1 MAQRHGIGSGGFLT
15 VGGDASRRR
24 TELSERAVKI
34 IVGFTAGGTT
44 DIIARDVGIE
54 LEKAWHAD
62 RDRGEPRR
70 APTARS
76 RRRNLAKLPPDGQT
90 LMMIVSGHITNPLV
104 MANAGYD
111 AIKDFTA
118 ISLLASSPLLIF
130 AHPSFPANDIKGA
143 IALAKQKPNTIGYA
157 TPGVG
162 SIQQL
167 SMELLSY
174 LSGAKFLHVP
184 YRGGAPALNDTIAG
198 HVPLSVL
205 SVFQVL
211 PLIQDGKLKPLAVTD
226 LKRSAVLPN
235 VQTVAEAGVANYEA
249 SLLFG
254 LIGPAGMPPAVT
266 GQAQRRGNAHH
277 QRAGDAE
284 EARRAGRAADRQH
297 AGQFTAVIKSEQK
310 KWAEVITGVEYQGVA
325 GRRLGPGAGQVLLC
339 Q

>member
-1 MAQRHGIGSGGFLT
+1 MACKKWSVLWLILLAGVLLPAGHGAAAQNFPNGTI
-15 VGGDASRRR
+15 
-24 TELSERAVKI
+24 KI
-34 IVGFTAGGTT
+34 LVGFPPGGTT
-44 DIIARDVGIE
+44 DIIARDVGQE
-54 LEKAWHAD
+54 LEKAWHNSVIV
-62 RDRGEPRR
+62 ENR
-70 APTARS
+70 AGA
-76 RRRNLAKLPPDGQT
+76 NGALAAAQLAKMPADGQT
-90 LMMIVSGHITNPLV
+90 LMMIVSGHITNPLI

-111 AIKDFTA
+111 ALKDFTN

-130 AHPSFPANDIKGA
+130 AHPGFAASDIKGA
-143 IALAKQKPNTIGYA
+143 IALAKEKPNTIGYA

-211 PLIQDGKLKPLAVTD
+211 PLIQDGKLKPLAVTAIQSND
-226 LKRSAVLPN
+226 VLPN

-254 LIGPAGMPPAVT
+254 LIAPAGLPPAVLAKINAEVTRIIKAPEMQKKLAAQGVLPIASTPAEFT
-266 GQAQRRGNAHH
+266 G
-277 QRAGDAE
+277 
-284 EARRAGRAADRQH
+284 
-297 AGQFTAVIKSEQK
+297 VIKSEQE
-310 KWAEVITGVEYQGVA
+310 KWAQVIKAA
-325 GRRLGPGAGQVLLC
+325 GIKE
-339 Q
+339 

>member
-1 MAQRHGIGSGGFLT
+1 MAQWKHLMPLAALLLLPHVLPATAQSYPNGTI
-15 VGGDASRRR
+15 
-24 TELSERAVKI
+24 KI
-34 IVGFTAGGTT
+34 VVGFPAGGTT
-44 DIIARDVGIE
+44 DIIARDVGQE
-54 LEKAWHAD
+54 LEKAWNATVIV
-62 RDRGEPRR
+62 ENR
-70 APTARS
+70 AGA
-76 RRRNLAKLPPDGQT
+76 NGAIAAAQLAKMAPDGQT
-90 LMMIVSGHITNPLV
+90 LMMIVSGHITNPMI

-130 AHPSFPANDIKGA
+130 ANPSFPANDIKGA
-143 IALAKQKPNTIGYA
+143 IALAKQKPNSIGYA

-167 SMELLSY
+167 SMELLSH

-198 HVPLSVL
+198 HVPISVL

-211 PLIQDGKLKPLAVTD
+211 PLIQDGKLKPLAVTA
-226 LKRSAVLPN
+226 LKRSNVLPN

-266 GQAQRRGNAHH
+266 AKINAEVTRIIKDASMQKKLAAQGVLPIASTP
-277 QRAGDAE
+277 AE
-284 EARRAGRAADRQH
+284 
-297 AGQFTAVIKSEQK
+297 FTAVMKSEQT
-310 KWAEVITGVEYQGVA
+310 KWAEVIKA
-325 GRRLGPGAGQVLLC
+325 ANISAK
-339 Q
+339 

>member
-1 MAQRHGIGSGGFLT
+1 MARRKWSGLWLILLAATLLPTGHEAGAQGFPNGT
-15 VGGDASRRR
+15 I
-24 TELSERAVKI
+24 KI
-34 IVGFTAGGTT
+34 LVGFPPGGTT
-44 DIIARDVGIE
+44 DIIARDVGQE
-54 LEKAWHAD
+54 LEKAWHNTVIV
-62 RDRGEPRR
+62 ENR
-70 APTARS
+70 AGA
-76 RRRNLAKLPPDGQT
+76 NGALAAAQLAKMPADGQT
-90 LMMIVSGHITNPLV
+90 LMMIVSGHITNPLI

-111 AIKDFTA
+111 ALKDFTN

-130 AHPSFPANDIKGA
+130 AHPGFAASDIKGA
-143 IALAKQKPNTIGYA
+143 IALAKEKPNTIGYA

-211 PLIQDGKLKPLAVTD
+211 PLIQDGKLKPLAVTALQRND
-226 LKRSAVLPN
+226 VLPN

-254 LIGPAGMPPAVT
+254 LIAPAGLPPAVRAKINAEVTRIIKAPEMQKKLAAQGVLPIASTPDEFT
-266 GQAQRRGNAHH
+266 G
-277 QRAGDAE
+277 
-284 EARRAGRAADRQH
+284 
-297 AGQFTAVIKSEQK
+297 VIKREQE
-310 KWAEVITGVEYQGVA
+310 KWAQVIKASNIKE
-325 GRRLGPGAGQVLLC
+325 
-339 Q
+339 

>member
-1 MAQRHGIGSGGFLT
+1 MARRKWSALWLILLAATLLPAGQEAAAQGFPNGT
-15 VGGDASRRR
+15 I
-24 TELSERAVKI
+24 KI
-34 IVGFTAGGTT
+34 LVGFPPGGTT
-44 DIIARDVGIE
+44 DIIARDVGQE
-54 LEKAWHAD
+54 LEKAWHNTVIV
-62 RDRGEPRR
+62 ENR
-70 APTARS
+70 AGA
-76 RRRNLAKLPPDGQT
+76 NGALAAAQLAKMPADGQT
-90 LMMIVSGHITNPLV
+90 LMMIVSGHITNPLI

-111 AIKDFTA
+111 ALKDFTN

-130 AHPSFPANDIKGA
+130 AHPGFAANDIKGA
-143 IALAKQKPNTIGYA
+143 IALAKEKPNTIGYA

-211 PLIQDGKLKPLAVTD
+211 PLIQDGKLKPLAVTALQRND
-226 LKRSAVLPN
+226 VLPK

-254 LIGPAGMPPAVT
+254 LIAPAGLPPAVLAKINAKVTRIIKAPEMQKKLAAQGVLPIASTPDEFT
-266 GQAQRRGNAHH
+266 G
-277 QRAGDAE
+277 
-284 EARRAGRAADRQH
+284 
-297 AGQFTAVIKSEQK
+297 VIKLEQE
-310 KWAEVITGVEYQGVA
+310 KWAQVIKASNIKE
-325 GRRLGPGAGQVLLC
+325 
-339 Q
+339 